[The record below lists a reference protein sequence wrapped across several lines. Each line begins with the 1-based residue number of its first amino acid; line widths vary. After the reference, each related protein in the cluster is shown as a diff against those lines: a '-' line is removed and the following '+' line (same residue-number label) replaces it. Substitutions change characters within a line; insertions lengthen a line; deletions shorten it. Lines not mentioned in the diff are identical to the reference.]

1 LNDSK
6 QPLILPIFANTS
18 FVRRAFLVSLFLALT
33 GLIYFN
39 SLKNG
44 FVFDDQHYIVKNYLI
59 KVLDSQGLWNMF
71 SSFYLWDYLPLTL
84 LSLSFD
90 YWLYGLNPAG
100 YHFSNTLL
108 HFVNSLLVYQLVLQI
123 TKSGRVALWT
133 SLIFLTHP
141 LQVESVAWIS
151 ERKNLLSFFFFSFS
165 FLTYLRGGT
174 RPLSLILFLLACL
187 AKTTVVILPLLLV
200 LYDVSFTSKHIKNIL
215 LDKAPYFLIFLGI
228 TILALLSHSG
238 GGTLRDYPDNNPI
251 HMVFSMMV
259 VFKEY
264 IIKILFPI
272 NLNIWYPDQVYK
284 SVMEPQVLI
293 SVLVMAGYIWLIRW
307 SYSSQ
312 RVVFFGLL
320 WFLIAL
326 LPVSHII
333 PFPQMMAD
341 RFLYIPGMG
350 LMLALTVMASRYL
363 KGEGALSVILIFS
376 ILSISRNYVYQ
387 DDFHLWQDSVS
398 KNSHHTRSMMFLGLS
413 YWEKG
418 DQGRALET
426 LKQARMLEPENNRAV
441 LYSAHIHAEREE
453 WNQAESLYR
462 ELVEKNLERPQYYT
476 HLAVFLG
483 NRNRI
488 KESLDLLNQALERDP
503 GYALAHFNRAV
514 FLDMAGDSDG
524 AFSAYQ
530 KAAALEPESAHY
542 QYILGMFYMKRTNR
556 PELGR
561 KHLNL
566 SLRLNPDQ
574 PAVKIIRQTL
584 LSPPTVLSKV
594 R

>member
-1 LNDSK
+1 
-6 QPLILPIFANTS
+6 
-18 FVRRAFLVSLFLALT
+18 
-33 GLIYFN
+33 
-39 SLKNG
+39 
-44 FVFDDQHYIVKNYLI
+44 
-59 KVLDSQGLWNMF
+59 M
-71 SSFYLWDYLPLTL
+71 
-84 LSLSFD
+84 
-90 YWLYGLNPAG
+90 
-100 YHFSNTLL
+100 
-108 HFVNSLLVYQLVLQI
+108 VYQLVLQI
-123 TKSGRVALWT
+123 TKSGRVALWA

-215 LDKAPYFLIFLGI
+215 LDKAPYFLISLGI

-426 LKQARMLEPENNRAV
+426 LKQARMLEPENN
-441 LYSAHIHAEREE
+441 
-453 WNQAESLYR
+453 
-462 ELVEKNLERPQYYT
+462 
-476 HLAVFLG
+476 FLG

-542 QYILGMFYMKRTNR
+542 QYILGMFYMKRTDR

-574 PAVKIIRQTL
+574 PSTIKQTL
-584 LSPPTVLSKV
+584 SPTLRVGSALS

>member
-1 LNDSK
+1 
-6 QPLILPIFANTS
+6 
-18 FVRRAFLVSLFLALT
+18 
-33 GLIYFN
+33 
-39 SLKNG
+39 
-44 FVFDDQHYIVKNYLI
+44 VFDDQHYIVKNYLI

-71 SSFYLWDYLPLTL
+71 SSFYHWDYLPLTL
-84 LSLSFD
+84 LSLSLD

-108 HFVNSLLVYQLVLQI
+108 HFINSLLVYQLVLRT
-123 TKSGRVALWT
+123 TKSGVGAFWA
-133 SLIFLTHP
+133 SLIFLVHP
-141 LQVESVAWIS
+141 VQVESVAWIS

-174 RPLSLILFLLACL
+174 RPLSLLLFLLACL
-187 AKTTVVILPLLLV
+187 AKTSVVILPLLLV
-200 LYDVSFTSKHIKNIL
+200 LYDVSFASKHIKNIL
-215 LDKAPYFLIFLGI
+215 VDKVPYFLISLGI
-228 TILALLSHSG
+228 TILTLLSHSS
-238 GGTLRDYPDNNPI
+238 GGTLHGYPDNNPI
-251 HMVFSMMV
+251 NTVFSMMV

-264 IIKILFPI
+264 LVKFLFPI
-272 NLNIWYPDQVYK
+272 NLNIWYPDQIYK
-284 SVMEPQVLI
+284 SLMEPQVQI
-293 SVLVMAGYIWLIRW
+293 SVFVIAAYIWLVRW

-312 RVVFFGLL
+312 RVVFFGLV

-333 PFPQMMAD
+333 PFPEMMAD
-341 RFLYIPGMG
+341 RFLYIPGVG
-350 LMLALTVMASRYL
+350 LMMALAAITSRYL
-363 KGEGALSVILIFS
+363 KGEGSLALSVILMFS
-376 ILSISRNYVYQ
+376 LLSISRNQVYQ

-413 YWEKG
+413 YWGKG
-418 DQGRALET
+418 NRDRALET
-426 LKQARMLEPENNRAV
+426 LKQARILEPENNMAV

-453 WNQAESLYR
+453 WDQAESLYR
-462 ELVEKNLERPQYYT
+462 ELVQKNPEKPKYYT

-542 QYILGMFYMKRTNR
+542 QYILGMFYMKRTDR

-574 PAVKIIRQTL
+574 PSTIKQTL
-584 LSPPTVLSKV
+584 SPTLRVGSALPRLRIKNENIGQ
-594 R
+594 

>member
-1 LNDSK
+1 M
-6 QPLILPIFANTS
+6 LPILANTA
-18 FVRRAFLVSLFLALT
+18 FVHRAFRVSLFLALT

-71 SSFYLWDYLPLTL
+71 SSFYVWDYLPLTL

-108 HFVNSLLVYQLVLQI
+108 HFVNSLLVYQLVLRI
-123 TKSGRVALWT
+123 ANSGKVALWA
-133 SLIFLTHP
+133 SLLFLVHP
-141 LQVESVAWIS
+141 LHVESVAWIS

-174 RPLSLILFLLACL
+174 RFLSLFLFLLAGL
-187 AKTTVVILPLLLV
+187 AKTSVVILPLLLI
-200 LYDVSFTSKHIKNIL
+200 LYDVSFTNKHIKNIL
-215 LDKAPYFLIFLGI
+215 ADKVSYFLISLGI
-228 TILALLSHSG
+228 AILTLLSHAS
-238 GGTLRDYPDNNPI
+238 GGTLRDHPDHNPVNT
-251 HMVFSMMV
+251 VFSMMV

-264 IIKILFPI
+264 LIKILFPI

-284 SVMEPQVLI
+284 SLMAPQVLI
-293 SVLVMAGYIWLIRW
+293 SLLVIAGYIGLVRW
-307 SYSSQ
+307 SYSNQ

-341 RFLYIPGMG
+341 RFLYIPGIG
-350 LMLALTVMASRYL
+350 LMIALATMTSRYFL
-363 KGEGALSVILIFS
+363 KGTLAVILIFS
-376 ILSISRNYVYQ
+376 ILSISRNPVYK
-387 DDFHLWQDSVS
+387 DDFHLWQDSVT

-413 YWEKG
+413 YWGRGEPS
-418 DQGRALET
+418 RALKILRQAKT
-426 LKQARMLEPENNRAV
+426 LDPENNMAL
-441 LYSAHIHAEREE
+441 LYLAHIYAEQEE
-453 WNQAESLYR
+453 WDQAESLYR
-462 ELVEKNLERPQYYT
+462 ELLQKNLERPKYYT

-483 NRNRI
+483 DRNRI
-488 KESLDLLNQALERDP
+488 KESLGLLNQALERDP
-503 GYALAHFNRAV
+503 GYALAYFNRAV
-514 FLDMAGDSDG
+514 FLDKAGDSDG
-524 AFSAYQ
+524 AFKAYQ
-530 KAAALEPESAHY
+530 KAVDLEPESAHY
-542 QYILGMFYMKRTNR
+542 QYILGMFYTERTDR

-561 KHLNL
+561 KHLSL

-574 PAVKIIRQTL
+574 SSAEAIRQIFL
-584 LSPPTVLSKV
+584 ASSSSPL
-594 R
+594 

>member
-1 LNDSK
+1 M
-6 QPLILPIFANTS
+6 LPIFTNTS
-18 FVRRAFLVSLFLALT
+18 YVRRAFLVSLFLALT

-44 FVFDDQHYIVKNYLI
+44 FVFDDQHYIVKNHLI

-71 SSFYLWDYLPLTL
+71 SSFYMWDYLPLTL

-108 HFVNSLLVYQLVLQI
+108 HFINSLLVYQLVLQI
-123 TKSGRVALWT
+123 TRSGRVALWA
-133 SLIFLTHP
+133 SLIFLVHP

-174 RPLSLILFLLACL
+174 RFLSLFLFFLACL
-187 AKTTVVILPLLLV
+187 AKTSVVILPLLLV
-200 LYDVSFTSKHIKNIL
+200 LYDISFAGKPIKSIL
-215 LDKAPYFLIFLGI
+215 VDKVYYFLISLGVA
-228 TILALLSHSG
+228 ILTLLSHSS
-238 GGTLRDYPDNNPI
+238 GGTLREYPDQNPI
-251 HMVFSMMV
+251 NTVFSMMA

-284 SVMEPQVLI
+284 SLMEPQILI
-293 SVLVMAGYIWLIRW
+293 SVLVIAGYIWLVRW
-307 SYSSQ
+307 SYSSR
-312 RVVFFGLL
+312 RVVFFGLV

-341 RFLYIPGMG
+341 RFLYIPMLGLLIVMVSMSKKGMG
-350 LMLALTVMASRYL
+350 FL
-363 KGEGALSVILIFS
+363 GLSVILLFS
-376 ILSISRNYVYQ
+376 LLSISRNYVYQ

-413 YWEKG
+413 YWGKG
-418 DQGRALET
+418 DQDRALEI
-426 LKQARMLEPENNRAV
+426 LKQATILEPENNMAV
-441 LYSAHIHAEREE
+441 LYRAHIYAEREE

-462 ELVEKNLERPQYYT
+462 ELVQRSPEKPKYYT

-488 KESLDLLNQALERDP
+488 KESLDLLNQALKRDP
-503 GYALAHFNRAV
+503 DYALAHFNRAV
-514 FLDMAGDSDG
+514 FLDRAGDSDG
-524 AFSAYQ
+524 AFRAYQ
-530 KAAALEPESAHY
+530 KAVALEPKSAHY
-542 QYILGMFYMKRTNR
+542 QYILGMFYIKRTDQ

-561 KHLNL
+561 NHLNL

-574 PAVKIIRQTL
+574 PSDIRQTL
-584 LSPPTVLSKV
+584 LQAGPVLPKQ
-594 R
+594 RIKNE

>member
-1 LNDSK
+1 M
-6 QPLILPIFANTS
+6 LPIFTNTS
-18 FVRRAFLVSLFLALT
+18 YVRRAFLVSLFLALT

-44 FVFDDQHYIVKNYLI
+44 FVFDDQHYIVKNHLI

-71 SSFYLWDYLPLTL
+71 SSFYMWDYLPLTL

-108 HFVNSLLVYQLVLQI
+108 HFINALLVYQLVLQI
-123 TKSGRVALWT
+123 AKSGRAALWT
-133 SLIFLTHP
+133 SLIFLAHP

-174 RPLSLILFLLACL
+174 RFLSLFLFFLACL
-187 AKTTVVILPLLLV
+187 AKTSVVILPLLLV
-200 LYDVSFTSKHIKNIL
+200 LYDISFAGKPIKSIL
-215 LDKAPYFLIFLGI
+215 VDKVYYFLISLGVA
-228 TILALLSHSG
+228 ILTLLSHSS
-238 GGTLRDYPDNNPI
+238 GGTLREYPDQNPI
-251 HMVFSMMV
+251 NTVFSMMA

-284 SVMEPQVLI
+284 SLMEPQILI
-293 SVLVMAGYIWLIRW
+293 SVLVIAGYIWLVRW
-307 SYSSQ
+307 SYSSR
-312 RVVFFGLL
+312 RVVFFGLV

-341 RFLYIPGMG
+341 RFLYIPMLGLLIVMVSMSKKGMG
-350 LMLALTVMASRYL
+350 FL
-363 KGEGALSVILIFS
+363 GLSVILLFS
-376 ILSISRNYVYQ
+376 LLSISRNYVYQ

-413 YWEKG
+413 YWGKG
-418 DQGRALET
+418 DQDRALEI
-426 LKQARMLEPENNRAV
+426 LKQATILEPENNMAV
-441 LYSAHIHAEREE
+441 LYRAHIYAEREE

-462 ELVEKNLERPQYYT
+462 ELVQRSPEKPKYYT

-488 KESLDLLNQALERDP
+488 KESLDLLNQALKRDP
-503 GYALAHFNRAV
+503 DYALAHFNRAV
-514 FLDMAGDSDG
+514 FLDRAGDSDG
-524 AFSAYQ
+524 AFRAYQ
-530 KAAALEPESAHY
+530 KAVALEPKSAHY
-542 QYILGMFYMKRTNR
+542 QYILGMFYIKRTDQ

-561 KHLNL
+561 NHLNL

-574 PAVKIIRQTL
+574 PSDIRQTL
-584 LSPPTVLSKV
+584 LQAGPVLPKQ
-594 R
+594 RIKNE

>member
-1 LNDSK
+1 MNDSK
-6 QPLILPIFANTS
+6 HPLMLPIFANTS
-18 FVRRAFLVSLFLALT
+18 FIHRAFLASLFLALT

-59 KVLDSQGLWNMF
+59 KVLDSQGLWNMV
-71 SSFYLWDYLPLTL
+71 SSFYVWDYLPVTL

-108 HFVNSLLVYQLVLQI
+108 HFINALLVYQLVLRT
-123 TKSGRVALWT
+123 TKSGAGAFWA
-133 SLIFLTHP
+133 SLIFLVHP
-141 LQVESVAWIS
+141 VQVESVAWIS

-174 RPLSLILFLLACL
+174 RPLSLLLFLLACL
-187 AKTTVVILPLLLV
+187 AKSSVVILPLLLV
-200 LYDVSFTSKHIKNIL
+200 LYDVSFASKYIKNIL
-215 LDKAPYFLIFLGI
+215 VDKIPYFLISLGI
-228 TILALLSHSG
+228 TILTLWSHSS
-238 GGTLRDYPDNNPI
+238 GGTLHGYPDNNPI
-251 HMVFSMMV
+251 NTLFSMMV

-264 IIKILFPI
+264 LVKFLFPI
-272 NLNIWYPDQVYK
+272 NLNIWYPDQIYK
-284 SVMEPQVLI
+284 SLMEPQVQI
-293 SVLVMAGYIWLIRW
+293 SVFVIAGYIWLVRW

-312 RVVFFGLL
+312 RVVFFGLV

-341 RFLYIPGMG
+341 RFLYIPGVG
-350 LMLALTVMASRYL
+350 LMMALTAMAPESKRGRGFL
-363 KGEGALSVILIFS
+363 ALSVILMFS
-376 ILSISRNYVYQ
+376 LLSISRNQVYQ

-413 YWEKG
+413 YWGKG
-418 DQGRALET
+418 NRDRALET
-426 LKQARMLEPENNRAV
+426 LERARILEPENNMAV

-453 WNQAESLYR
+453 WDQAESLYR
-462 ELVEKNLERPQYYT
+462 ELVQKNPEKPKYYT

-483 NRNRI
+483 NRNQI

-514 FLDMAGDSDG
+514 FLDIAGDSDG
-524 AFSAYQ
+524 AFRAYQ
-530 KAAALEPESAHY
+530 KVVDLEPESAHY
-542 QYILGMFYMKRTNR
+542 QYILGMFYMKRTDQ

-561 KHLNL
+561 NHLNL

-584 LSPPTVLSKV
+584 LSPPTVL
-594 R
+594 